1 MKNNSSKQRTPII
14 MGGVAIITSAL
25 CATMSGCGHDKADT
39 ESIASVEGTT
49 ICHTTTTRENTTTA
63 KQITNTTTVQVEST
77 TTTTAVTTTMMT
89 QLEMMTTTIEE
100 AVEEVVEVE
109 LTTVSNEQ
117 LEGETELSETTTKTY
132 TSNLPITEYE
142 RILLCNLV
150 GREYGSDWVSV
161 YDKACVVAV
170 VMNRVN
176 SPQFPNTIYEVL
188 TQPYQFSGYLA
199 SDSYSYQVTDSVIE
213 SVNYYFSHQEE
224 FGNWLY
230 FEGDGTYNYFR

>member
-14 MGGVAIITSAL
+14 MGGIAIITSAL

-49 ICHTTTTRENTTTA
+49 ICHTTTTRENTTTV
-63 KQITNTTTVQVEST
+63 KQITNTTTIQVEST

-100 AVEEVVEVE
+100 AVEEVAEVE

-117 LEGETELSETTTKTY
+117 SEEEIESSEITIETY
-132 TSNLPITEYE
+132 NSNLPITEYE

-150 GREYGSDWVSV
+150 GREYGSNYVSV

-213 SVNYYFSHQEE
+213 SVDYYFSHQEE
-224 FGNWLY
+224 FGDWLY

>member
-39 ESIASVEGTT
+39 ENIASVEEATICYTT
-49 ICHTTTTRENTTTA
+49 ISKENTTTI
-63 KQITNTTTVQVEST
+63 KQTTNTTTVQVEST

-100 AVEEVVEVE
+100 AIEEVVKIE

-117 LEGETELSETTTKTY
+117 SESETEIPEMTTETY

-150 GREYGSDWVSV
+150 GREYGSDYVPIEE
-161 YDKACVVAV
+161 KAKVVAV
-170 VMNRVN
+170 VINRVN
-176 SPQFPNTIYEVL
+176 SPQFPNSIYDVV

-199 SDSYSYQVTDSVIE
+199 TDSYSYQVTDSVVE
-213 SVNYYFSHQEE
+213 SVNYYFSHPDE
-224 FGNWLY
+224 FGNWFY
-230 FEGDGTYNYFR
+230 FEGDGTRNYFR

>member
-1 MKNNSSKQRTPII
+1 

-77 TTTTAVTTTMMT
+77 TTTMAVTTTMMT

-100 AVEEVVEVE
+100 AVDEVVEVE

-117 LEGETELSETTTKTY
+117 SEGETEMPEITTETY
-132 TSNLPITEYE
+132 TSNLPIAEYE

-150 GREYGSDWVSV
+150 GREYGSDYVSV

-188 TQPYQFSGYLA
+188 TQPYQFSGYFA

-213 SVNYYFSHQEE
+213 SVDYYFSHQEE
-224 FGNWLY
+224 FGNWFY